1 MMVSCPLDT
10 YQAYDLTFTNVEQRE
25 NQDRCR
31 EEISCAKVRVFYFLV
46 KYDLVTA
53 ITSSFKTT

>member
-31 EEISCAKVRVFYFLV
+31 EEISCAKVGIYCFLV
-46 KYDLVTA
+46 KFDLVTA
-53 ITSSFKTT
+53 VTSSF

>member
-31 EEISCAKVRVFYFLV
+31 EEISCAKVHYYWFIE

-53 ITSSFKTT
+53 VTISF